1 MSDDNLISKPTE
13 LGLAPLFG
21 ALAAAQ
27 ASIQAVGKDGKNS
40 HQNYA
45 YTTSEAVID
54 AARVALAPQGLAA
67 FRVRYDIPDKSS
79 NDFAIHSVYKLVH
92 ASGVSMDFANIWIA
106 SPGKGRPDDK
116 AMAGALTTGLAY
128 WLRDLLLIPRK
139 DEAEADRR
147 DDRQFIPLNR
157 HIRKQQQQPQQHR
170 PPQQYK
176 AVKPAAQS
184 KPQLS
189 DLGFSKACADMG
201 LDRNL
206 VEAWREEVSPK
217 SEWSDFRRGGTVE
230 ILRGFGGRWRLAE
243 GIEAT
248 GQAAW
253 DLFDSLTDGAAG
265 IAAAAAS
272 MDGVE
277 AHTSMRGDWL
287 KHHVEAQT

>member
-1 MSDDNLISKPTE
+1 MLRARCVSIISRQVYPD
-13 LGLAPLFG
+13 LFAGLYDRDEIENFSTQPGRRAPVQHPQQHR
-21 ALAAAQ
+21 A
-27 ASIQAVGKDGKNS
+27 I
-40 HQNYA
+40 
-45 YTTSEAVID
+45 EPEPID
-54 AARVALAPQGLAA
+54 AVFVPDSQSTDS
-67 FRVRYDIPDKSS
+67 VR
-79 NDFAIHSVYKLVH
+79 AV
-92 ASGVSMDFANIWIA
+92 
-106 SPGKGRPDDK
+106 
-116 AMAGALTTGLAY
+116 
-128 WLRDLLLIPRK
+128 
-139 DEAEADRR
+139 
-147 DDRQFIPLNR
+147 PLNR
-157 HIRKQQQQPQQHR
+157 HIKKQQQQPQQH
-170 PPQQYK
+170 K

-253 DLFDSLTDGAAG
+253 DLFNSLTDGAAG

-277 AHTSMRGDWL
+277 AHESMRGDWL